1 MPAHMSRTPPSFE
14 HGGPTL
20 GQDNA
25 YVFGELLNMTGD
37 EIRCLEEQQVL
48 W

>member
-1 MPAHMSRTPPSFE
+1 MSWIVPPLDR
-14 HGGPTL
+14 GGPTL
-20 GQDNA
+20 GEDNT
-25 YVFGELLNMTGD
+25 YVFGELLKMTND